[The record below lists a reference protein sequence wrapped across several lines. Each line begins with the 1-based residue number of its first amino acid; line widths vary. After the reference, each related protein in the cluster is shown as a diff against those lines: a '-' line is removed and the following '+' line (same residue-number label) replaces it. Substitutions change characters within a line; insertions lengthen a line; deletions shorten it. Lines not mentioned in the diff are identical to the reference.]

1 MEGDFEVHS
10 VMEAGELG
18 LDRNSATDRLVFA
31 FARFAEARIA
41 KWIQFPKGVLL
52 FLTVPGDGESGW
64 FYLLDR
70 RRRMFFRLDITRVGR
85 YGGFRE
91 DEFESLA
98 DEYGLKK
105 LAARPR
111 ELTRWIPAGVL
122 TDSRRRVM

>member
-1 MEGDFEVHS
+1 MEGEFEVHS
-10 VMEAGELG
+10 VMEAAELG

-31 FARFAEARIA
+31 FVRFAEARIA

-70 RRRMFFRLDITRVGR
+70 RKRTFFRLDISRVGR

-91 DEFESLA
+91 DEFEGLA
-98 DEYGLKK
+98 DEYGLKR
-105 LAARPR
+105 LAERPR
-111 ELTRWIPAGVL
+111 ELARWIPANVL
-122 TDSRRRVM
+122 TDFQQRVM